1 MTFLQNC
8 IAENELEQALEY
20 IHQICADID
29 NSRVIRYCENDA
41 LNLILSS
48 YAGQASD
55 AGIEL
60 QFTVTA
66 TDFTRFQIT
75 DLCSL
80 FANALENAIYACEK
94 IPAPEK
100 RYITLKVYEKNNR
113 ICIQIANS
121 YLQEPVFE
129 NEIPISHEPNHGLGT
144 KSMISVVEKYHG
156 VYGFFAEDGKFRFR
170 HHCKQSGLRS
180 FTYFLIYIRNE
191 HATSYSNHNFSNPN
205 AIFFYF
211 LFFSYL
217 GIKTYTQKHF

>member
-75 DLCSL
+75 GVAFLQML
-80 FANALENAIYACEK
+80 WKMRFTPAKRFLLLRNAI
-94 IPAPEK
+94 
-100 RYITLKVYEKNNR
+100 
-113 ICIQIANS
+113 
-121 YLQEPVFE
+121 
-129 NEIPISHEPNHGLGT
+129 
-144 KSMISVVEKYHG
+144 
-156 VYGFFAEDGKFRFR
+156 
-170 HHCKQSGLRS
+170 LR
-180 FTYFLIYIRNE
+180 
-191 HATSYSNHNFSNPN
+191 
-205 AIFFYF
+205 
-211 LFFSYL
+211 
-217 GIKTYTQKHF
+217 

>member
-80 FANALENAIYACEK
+80 FLLPGNAI
-94 IPAPEK
+94 
-100 RYITLKVYEKNNR
+100 
-113 ICIQIANS
+113 
-121 YLQEPVFE
+121 
-129 NEIPISHEPNHGLGT
+129 
-144 KSMISVVEKYHG
+144 
-156 VYGFFAEDGKFRFR
+156 
-170 HHCKQSGLRS
+170 LR
-180 FTYFLIYIRNE
+180 
-191 HATSYSNHNFSNPN
+191 
-205 AIFFYF
+205 
-211 LFFSYL
+211 
-217 GIKTYTQKHF
+217 

>member
-129 NEIPISHEPNHGLGT
+129 NEIPISHEPQ
-144 KSMISVVEKYHG
+144 SRS
-156 VYGFFAEDGKFRFR
+156 R
-170 HHCKQSGLRS
+170 H
-180 FTYFLIYIRNE
+180 
-191 HATSYSNHNFSNPN
+191 
-205 AIFFYF
+205 
-211 LFFSYL
+211 
-217 GIKTYTQKHF
+217 QKHDLRCRKISRSVWIFC

>member
-66 TDFTRFQIT
+66 TDFTLFQIT

-156 VYGFFAEDGKFRFR
+156 VYGFFAEDGKFRF
-170 HHCKQSGLRS
+170 QASL
-180 FTYFLIYIRNE
+180 
-191 HATSYSNHNFSNPN
+191 
-205 AIFFYF
+205 
-211 LFFSYL
+211 
-217 GIKTYTQKHF
+217 

>member
-66 TDFTRFQIT
+66 TVQPFCKCSGKC
-75 DLCSL
+75 DLRLRKDSCS
-80 FANALENAIYACEK
+80 
-94 IPAPEK
+94 
-100 RYITLKVYEKNNR
+100 
-113 ICIQIANS
+113 
-121 YLQEPVFE
+121 
-129 NEIPISHEPNHGLGT
+129 
-144 KSMISVVEKYHG
+144 
-156 VYGFFAEDGKFRFR
+156 
-170 HHCKQSGLRS
+170 
-180 FTYFLIYIRNE
+180 
-191 HATSYSNHNFSNPN
+191 
-205 AIFFYF
+205 
-211 LFFSYL
+211 
-217 GIKTYTQKHF
+217 

>member
-100 RYITLKVYEKNNR
+100 RYITLKVYEK
-113 ICIQIANS
+113 
-121 YLQEPVFE
+121 
-129 NEIPISHEPNHGLGT
+129 
-144 KSMISVVEKYHG
+144 
-156 VYGFFAEDGKFRFR
+156 FRR
-170 HHCKQSGLRS
+170 CLRQRERS
-180 FTYFLIYIRNE
+180 SI
-191 HATSYSNHNFSNPN
+191 
-205 AIFFYF
+205 
-211 LFFSYL
+211 
-217 GIKTYTQKHF
+217 

>member
-66 TDFTRFQIT
+66 TDLHAFRSLICAAFLQMLWKMRFTPAKRF
-75 DLCSL
+75 LL
-80 FANALENAIYACEK
+80 LRNAI
-94 IPAPEK
+94 
-100 RYITLKVYEKNNR
+100 
-113 ICIQIANS
+113 
-121 YLQEPVFE
+121 
-129 NEIPISHEPNHGLGT
+129 
-144 KSMISVVEKYHG
+144 
-156 VYGFFAEDGKFRFR
+156 
-170 HHCKQSGLRS
+170 LR
-180 FTYFLIYIRNE
+180 
-191 HATSYSNHNFSNPN
+191 
-205 AIFFYF
+205 
-211 LFFSYL
+211 
-217 GIKTYTQKHF
+217 

>member
-1 MTFLQNC
+1 MTFCKTVLQK
-8 IAENELEQALEY
+8 NELEQALEY

-80 FANALENAIYACEK
+80 FCKCSENAIYACEK
-94 IPAPEK
+94 DS
-100 RYITLKVYEKNNR
+100 
-113 ICIQIANS
+113 CS
-121 YLQEPVFE
+121 
-129 NEIPISHEPNHGLGT
+129 
-144 KSMISVVEKYHG
+144 
-156 VYGFFAEDGKFRFR
+156 
-170 HHCKQSGLRS
+170 
-180 FTYFLIYIRNE
+180 
-191 HATSYSNHNFSNPN
+191 
-205 AIFFYF
+205 
-211 LFFSYL
+211 
-217 GIKTYTQKHF
+217 

>member
-1 MTFLQNC
+1 MQNC

-94 IPAPEK
+94 IPAPWK
-100 RYITLKVYEKNNR
+100 RYITLKVYEK
-113 ICIQIANS
+113 IT
-121 YLQEPVFE
+121 
-129 NEIPISHEPNHGLGT
+129 G
-144 KSMISVVEKYHG
+144 SVY
-156 VYGFFAEDGKFRFR
+156 R
-170 HHCKQSGLRS
+170 
-180 FTYFLIYIRNE
+180 
-191 HATSYSNHNFSNPN
+191 
-205 AIFFYF
+205 
-211 LFFSYL
+211 
-217 GIKTYTQKHF
+217 